1 MIMQWGRINMQKAE
15 RQQLI
20 RDLIRREE
28 VHSQTELTAKLAKA
42 GLSATQA
49 SVSRDLDEMGI
60 VKVHGIYALHGLN
73 GRGSEFG
80 PVALQAVGTNL
91 IVAKTMSGLASAV
104 TVRIDSAGIPGVV
117 GTIAGDDTIFIA
129 VENQKTQLAALRQ
142 IKGVF
147 N

>member
-1 MIMQWGRINMQKAE
+1 MQKHE

-20 RDLIRREE
+20 RELIQREQ
-28 VHSQTELTAKLAKA
+28 VRSQTELSAMLAKS
-42 GLSATQA
+42 GVVATQA
-49 SVSRDLDEMGI
+49 SVSRDLDEMGV
-60 VKVHGIYALHGLN
+60 VKVHGTYTFAGSK

-80 PVALQAVGTNL
+80 PVALQPVGSNL

-104 TVRIDSAGIPGVV
+104 TVRIDSARIPGIV

-129 VENQKTQLAALRQ
+129 VEDQKKQLAALRQ